1 MKSIHFF
8 FLFFFSKDGL
18 IVFAELF
25 QVAMGWEIGVSICK
39 AIGIKLDKPKG
50 KGIGELGSI
59 AWVYEVLSK
68 ALWKI
73 NGQSTWS
80 LKKKNNLTLILNILK
95 LVSKQLATH
104 K

>member
-1 MKSIHFF
+1 MGDNLCHTCSRKRNLHLHWNLYI
-8 FLFFFSKDGL
+8 FLFFFPKDGL

-50 KGIGELGSI
+50 KVIGELGSI

-68 ALWKI
+68 AL
-73 NGQSTWS
+73 
-80 LKKKNNLTLILNILK
+80 
-95 LVSKQLATH
+95 
-104 K
+104 